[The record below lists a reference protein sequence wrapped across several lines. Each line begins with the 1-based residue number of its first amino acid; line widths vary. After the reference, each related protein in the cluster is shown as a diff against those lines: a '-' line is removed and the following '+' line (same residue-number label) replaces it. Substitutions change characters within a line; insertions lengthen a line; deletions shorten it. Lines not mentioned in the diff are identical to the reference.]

1 MSWKIKYNPSV
12 RKKYEKL
19 DKHILIKLKEGAD
32 RLAKSPKLGKQL
44 SGYKNTYSYRIGT
57 PGGEYRII
65 YDLIPED
72 KTIFIFLVGLRE
84 EVYDLLNRKNH

>member
-1 MSWKIKYNPSV
+1 MSWKLKYDSSV

-19 DKHILIKLKEGAD
+19 DRHILKRLKESAE
-32 RLAKSPKLGKQL
+32 RLTQSPKLGKQL

-65 YDLIPED
+65 YELIPED
-72 KTIFIFLVGLRE
+72 KAIFIFLVGSRE
-84 EVYDLLNRKNH
+84 EVYDLLNYKTK